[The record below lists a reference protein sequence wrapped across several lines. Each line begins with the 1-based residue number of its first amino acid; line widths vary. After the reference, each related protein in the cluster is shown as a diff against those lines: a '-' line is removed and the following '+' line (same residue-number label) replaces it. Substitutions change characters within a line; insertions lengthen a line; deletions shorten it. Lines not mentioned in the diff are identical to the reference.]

1 MSNLLLAGPV
11 RTLECMAEKFVVDF
25 ASGIDTARDP
35 WRSQQGKAFYQ
46 RLKEEFAGQNR
57 LRYWGIDS
65 ATPESMESSLAWLGQ
80 LTGTVAKSYLA
91 ASLIYERLS
100 QMETAAARVAYYSS
114 EGRDQLSQIKKLLEQ
129 RVNKLE
135 QQLTSIDLQRQGR
148 VHCEQIF
155 ARWRAG
161 HYFAFSPAGRCY
173 VALTELRWGA
183 FGDALRLGS
192 EEQAAQLLEFARG
205 LATGRLAEDVNASP
219 RTRHYYH
226 EWLATPTVPGLMEH
240 KDALVWL
247 GNNSDSDRHPV
258 SYSVTQS
265 WQSIALGMPRICSA
279 MRLGSAMLDEVF
291 SADTGKLDNKKAF

>member
-11 RTLECMAEKFVVDF
+11 RTLECMTEKFVVDF
-25 ASGIDTARDP
+25 ANGIDMARDP
-35 WRSQQGKAFYQ
+35 WRSQQAKAFYQ

-57 LRYWGIDS
+57 LHYWGIDS
-65 ATPESMESSLAWLGQ
+65 ATPESMEASLAWLGQ
-80 LTGTVAKSYLA
+80 LIGTTAKSYLA
-91 ASLIYERLS
+91 ATLVHERLS

-114 EGRDQLSQIKKLLEQ
+114 EGRDQLSQLNKLLEQ
-129 RVNKLE
+129 RINKLE
-135 QQLTSIDLQRQGR
+135 QQLRSIDLYRQGT

-155 ARWRAG
+155 ARWRGG

-173 VALTELRWGA
+173 VALTELCWGT
-183 FGDALRLGS
+183 FGDALRLCS
-192 EEQAAQLLEFARG
+192 EERAAQLLELARE
-205 LATGRLAEDVNASP
+205 LTIGRLAEDVNASP

-226 EWLATPTVPGLMEH
+226 EWLATPSAPDLMEH

-247 GNNSDSDRHPV
+247 GNSSDSDRQPV

-279 MRLGSAMLDEVF
+279 MRLGSAMVDEVF
-291 SADTGKLDNKKAF
+291 SE

>member
-1 MSNLLLAGPV
+1 MSSLLLAGPV
-11 RTLECMAEKFVVDF
+11 RTLECITEKFVVDY
-25 ASGIDTARDP
+25 ACGIDVARDP

-57 LRYWGIDS
+57 VNFWGLDN
-65 ATPESMESSLAWLGQ
+65 ATPECMEASLTWLGQ

-91 ASLIYERLS
+91 ASLIHERLS
-100 QMETAAARVAYYSS
+100 QMETASARVAYYSAQ
-114 EGRDQLSQIKKLLEQ
+114 GRAQLNQIKNLLGQ
-129 RVNKLE
+129 REHKLE
-135 QQLTSIDLQRQGR
+135 QQLRSIDLYRQGT

-173 VALTELRWGA
+173 VALTELLWGA
-183 FGDALRLGS
+183 FGDALRLCS
-192 EEQAAQLLEFARG
+192 EDQAAQLLELVRG
-205 LATGRLAEDVNASP
+205 LSINRLAEDVNASP

-226 EWLATPTVPGLMEH
+226 EWLTTPSVPGLMEH

-247 GNNSDSDRHPV
+247 GNSSDSDRHPV

-265 WQSIALGMPRICSA
+265 WQGIALGMPRICSA
-279 MRLGSAMLDEVF
+279 MRLGSAMVDEVL
-291 SADTGKLDNKKAF
+291 SQRRLNS

>member
-11 RTLECMAEKFVVDF
+11 RTLECMTEKFVVDF
-25 ASGIDTARDP
+25 ASGIDIARDP

-57 LRYWGIDS
+57 LQYWGIDS
-65 ATPESMESSLAWLGQ
+65 ATPESMEASLAWLGQ
-80 LTGTVAKSYLA
+80 LIGTVAKSYLA
-91 ASLIYERLS
+91 ATLVHERLS

-114 EGRDQLSQIKKLLEQ
+114 EGREQLSQVRNLLEQ
-129 RVNKLE
+129 RMNKLE
-135 QQLTSIDLQRQGR
+135 QQLRSIDLYRQGT
-148 VHCEQIF
+148 VHCEQVF

-183 FGDALRLGS
+183 FGDALRLCS
-192 EEQAAQLLEFARG
+192 EERAAQLLELARE
-205 LATGRLAEDVNASP
+205 LAIGRLAEDINASP

-226 EWLATPTVPGLMEH
+226 EWLAPPSVPDLMEH

-247 GNNSDSDRHPV
+247 GNEADSDRHPV

-279 MRLGSAMLDEVF
+279 MRLGSAMVDEVF
-291 SADTGKLDNKKAF
+291 SE